1 MSSKILIVIIIILV
15 VIIAGGVY
23 YFLNQKSSQTSEVNN
38 QPVSGQEV
46 AGGAGAGE
54 EPLSEQPNKA
64 KFDEY
69 LTGAYLAK
77 LPSGVPFS
85 PWAVEKTKIFVS
97 SDQFCTSMDIK
108 KDIATGTLATAVY
121 DGATKQDVQPKSVF
135 PMLIRKGNTIGC
147 EPLSYSAGK
156 YEFKIYLDNVLAV
169 VLPFEVK

>member
-23 YFLNQKSSQTSEVNN
+23 YFLNQKSSKGPEVNN
-38 QPVSGQEV
+38 QPAGGQE
-46 AGGAGAGE
+46 ATSETGE

-69 LTGAYLAK
+69 LTNAYLAK
-77 LPSGVPFS
+77 LPGGVPFD
-85 PWAVEKTKIFVS
+85 PRAVEKTKIFVS

-108 KDIATGTLATAVY
+108 KDIATDTLATAVY
-121 DGATKQDVQPKSVF
+121 DGVAKQDVQPKSVF
-135 PMLIRKGNTIGC
+135 PMLMRQGNTIGC

>member
-1 MSSKILIVIIIILV
+1 MNSKILIVIIIVL
-15 VIIAGGVY
+15 VIIIVGGAY
-23 YFLNQKSSQTSEVNN
+23 YFLTQKSGKGPEANN
-38 QPVSGQEV
+38 QPAGGQEV
-46 AGGAGAGE
+46 AGGAEE

-69 LTGAYLAK
+69 LTNAYLAK
-77 LPSGVPFS
+77 LPSGVSFS
-85 PWAVEKTKIFVS
+85 PWAVEKTKVFVS

-108 KDIATGTLATAVY
+108 KDIATGTLAMAVY
-121 DGATKQDVQPKSVF
+121 DGVAKQDVQPKSVF
-135 PMLIRKGNTIGC
+135 PMLVRQGNTIGC